1 MKKIIFI
8 LGIMLFSSCEQSVV
22 LDLDKR
28 ADATTV
34 ALQRVAQ
41 ADSTTYHVVFNDR
54 ELIVLDDDYMV
65 IAKGE
70 KRINSLGLIG
80 IYVCFFALG
89 IFVGFKVKQV

>member
-8 LGIMLFSSCEQSVV
+8 LGIMLLCSCEQSVV

-70 KRINSLGLIG
+70 KQYDPLTRVGICLAFLLLG
-80 IYVCFFALG
+80 V
-89 IFVGFKVKQV
+89 IFGFKIKKV

>member
-1 MKKIIFI
+1 MKKVIFI

-54 ELIVLDDDYMV
+54 ELIVLDNEYMV
-65 IAKGE
+65 IAKGIVN
-70 KRINSLGLIG
+70 RQWYLVFAGCVIFLIG
-80 IYVCFFALG
+80 FG
-89 IFVGFKVKQV
+89 VGFAIKKV